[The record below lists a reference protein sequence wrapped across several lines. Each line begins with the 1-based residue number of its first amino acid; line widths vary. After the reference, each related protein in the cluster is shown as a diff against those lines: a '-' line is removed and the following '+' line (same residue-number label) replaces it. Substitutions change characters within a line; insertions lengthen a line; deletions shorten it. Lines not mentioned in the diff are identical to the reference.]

1 MAAQH
6 LRARASRPELQR
18 YTLEFRNGELLR
30 HQDPLA
36 LAQYRSDARLVRVHP
51 EQQGRQAS

>member
-6 LRARASRPELQR
+6 LRARSYHPELQR

-30 HQDPLA
+30 HQDALT
-36 LAQYRSDARLVRVHP
+36 LAQYRSDARLARVHP
-51 EQQGRQAS
+51 EVPGQAV

>member
-30 HQDPLA
+30 HQDPLS
-36 LAQYRSDARLVRVHP
+36 LAQYRSDARLARVYP
-51 EQQGRQAS
+51 EQPVQLAS

>member
-18 YTLEFRNGELLR
+18 YTLEFRNGRFQALYGGQNPLL
-30 HQDPLA
+30 
-36 LAQYRSDARLVRVHP
+36 
-51 EQQGRQAS
+51 